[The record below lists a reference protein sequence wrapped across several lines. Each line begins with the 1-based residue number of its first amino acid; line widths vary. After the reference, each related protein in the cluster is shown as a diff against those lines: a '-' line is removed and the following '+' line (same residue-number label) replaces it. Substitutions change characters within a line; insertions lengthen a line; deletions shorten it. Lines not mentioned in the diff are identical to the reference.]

1 MSHPL
6 DNPIWSAL
14 TSGSSQ
20 YSQGTD
26 SCRFIDREMG
36 FFAGLPE
43 YSIEGMR
50 LLHQSCRLGQRVIL
64 FPPDH
69 LPTTEGWKV
78 LNDRPLLQ
86 MVYSK
91 EFPLSLQGENLKNLN
106 EKHVPSMLA
115 LTELTKPGPFLNRTL
130 DFGGYVGAFEED
142 RLTSMAGRR
151 LSPDPYVE
159 ISAVCTH
166 PDYLGKG
173 LAALVMTQV
182 MKGVLAEEKIPF
194 LHVYPDNA
202 PAVRVYEK
210 LGFRA
215 RTTLRVYL
223 LEKI

>member
-14 TSGSSQ
+14 TSGSAQFSH
-20 YSQGTD
+20 GTD

-43 YSIEGMR
+43 YSSDGMQ
-50 LLHQSCRLGQRVIL
+50 LLQQVCEKGQRVIL
-64 FPPDH
+64 FPSDH

-91 EFPLSLQGENLKNLN
+91 EFPLSLQGGNLKNLN

-130 DFGGYVGAFEED
+130 DFGGYVGAFDGEI
-142 RLTSMAGRR
+142 LISMAGRR

-173 LAALVMTQV
+173 LSAQVMTQV
-182 MKGVLAEEKIPF
+182 MKGVLEEGKIPF
-194 LHVYPDNA
+194 LHVYPDNV
-202 PAVRVYEK
+202 PAVRVYER
-210 LGFRA
+210 LGFRP